1 MNSSIDR
8 IEKAA
13 WFQQNTDVYSVTP
26 LKIQKFLFFY
36 EMFCKVNQEIYD
48 ISSLKAYPNGPVFS
62 NTYGDLKYNQYEF
75 TNTINLIDNFENVN
89 KKIADA
95 ALFLV
100 NTFTDTE
107 ISGLTHQFD
116 LWRSKEDKIKD
127 GRKNISIYDEDI
139 TNSDEFKLSNLF
151 VEYSDLAEKG
161 FKVFSILEKI
171 FIINPT
177 DFAMLSK
184 GHNEVIET
192 LSQDPNLD
200 NPVYLELEDGVL
212 LID

>member
-1 MNSSIDR
+1 MNSSKDR

-13 WFQQNTDVYSVTP
+13 WFQQNVDVYSVTP

-36 EMFCKVNQEIYD
+36 EMFCKVNHESYD
-48 ISSLKAYPNGPVFS
+48 ISYLKAYPNGPVFS

-75 TNTINLIDNFENVN
+75 TNTINLIDNFDNIN
-89 KKIADA
+89 NKIADA
-95 ALFLV
+95 ALLLV

-116 LWRSKEDKIKD
+116 LWKSKEDKIKN
-127 GRKNISIYDEDI
+127 GRKNISIYDKDI
-139 TNSDEFKLSNLF
+139 TKSDENKFSILF
-151 VEYSDLAEKG
+151 GEYSELAKKE

-171 FIINPT
+171 FIIDPA
-177 DFAMLSK
+177 DFDMLSK